1 MGVLSDMNGN
11 KLRRTKRDVLS
22 KIIVSNHVSML
33 MTGWSQSDFGCYK
46 LLRSRLTWLDGEER
60 CKKAG
65 GHLTDV
71 TSEKHLQWLS
81 KLVRRR
87 PVWLGKLVVGNC
99 EYKFLK
105 LKFQMTRD
113 DTYHTLHL
121 YVLRKEAHNF
131 VSENAGAVA
140 DH

>member
-1 MGVLSDMNGN
+1 MSYLSDMNGSI
-11 KLRRTKRDVLS
+11 LGRTKRDILS
-22 KIIVSNHVSML
+22 KIALTKHLML
-33 MTGWSQSDFGCYK
+33 LTGWSQSDFGCYQ

-87 PVWLGKLVVGNC
+87 PMWLGKLVVG
-99 EYKFLK
+99 K
-105 LKFQMTRD
+105 
-113 DTYHTLHL
+113 
-121 YVLRKEAHNF
+121 A
-131 VSENAGAVA
+131 
-140 DH
+140 